1 LDWKPRSDRGKMMP
15 FHPTGKNNLTKW
27 KMFHP
32 SRSVSAREG
41 LTAKAQRDVPRLGV
55 KLKTS
60 RAAWKW
66 GIMGLWWCMDHRYIG
81 QNNRPKN
88 SVYQEKQVV
97 RMAQCWDIRMSAIET
112 LIKKQNDDR
121 FWFRKAWDALPA
133 VCYCTSFVGMG
144 QNSNPANR
152 KCW

>member
-1 LDWKPRSDRGKMMP
+1 
-15 FHPTGKNNLTKW
+15 
-27 KMFHP
+27 MFHS

-60 RAAWKW
+60 RAANGESGGSWVY
-66 GIMGLWWCMDHRYIG
+66 DIG

-97 RMAQCWDIRMSAIET
+97 RMAQCWDIRVSAIET

-121 FWFRKAWDALPA
+121 FWSRKALDALPA